1 MFDGTR
7 GSNPDGHAATVGCRN
22 QRDARKLMASW
33 ALGGVT
39 ARGNSGQCHGVLGN
53 PTNRAGAHECRE
65 ILFGLQK
72 WCPGAESNHR
82 HEDFQS
88 TALPLSYPGTE
99 AAIGARSGR
108 CLLMPASEPVQCYA
122 LELWR
127 GFAQGRRNLHLV
139 RWRTPAVV
147 PFLELIGLMKPRGLV
162 ADGLHV
168 MLCEPAGT
176 AEGMRD
182 TRRG

>member
-1 MFDGTR
+1 M
-7 GSNPDGHAATVGCRN
+7 GS
-22 QRDARKLMASW
+22 
-33 ALGGVT
+33 
-39 ARGNSGQCHGVLGN
+39 SGKC
-53 PTNRAGAHECRE
+53 A
-65 ILFGLQK
+65 

-139 RWRTPAVV
+139 RWRNSGSCSVPRIDRSDEAMGLGRRRPARHAMRTRRDSGRNAGHAPRVTGTPAGGRGGFRHRREARRRKGVERRRRVRGAGRGRCV
-147 PFLELIGLMKPRGLV
+147 PDQGATRVLPRSEWRNLARPRQFV
-162 ADGLHV
+162 
-168 MLCEPAGT
+168 
-176 AEGMRD
+176 
-182 TRRG
+182 